1 MTATTATT
9 TTDAV
14 TYDAVTA
21 APRPIEERRVTFPR
35 VLRMEWIK
43 FWSLRST
50 IFTLALT
57 ATLVVGLGAIIA
69 SMAGNPDGPGD
80 DFTDPTQVSLA
91 GVMLAV
97 LASAALGALM
107 STSEYATGSIR
118 ATLAAVPSRLPV
130 LWAKAVVFAVSS
142 FVLMLGA
149 VVAAFLIGQAILSS
163 RGLETASLG
172 DADVLRA
179 VIGAAVY
186 LSGAGLIG
194 LAVGALLRNTA
205 AAISIVVATLFIVP
219 GLFELLPQSW
229 NDNVA
234 PYLPSNAA
242 NAFMSVQATEPTL
255 SVGGGFAVFA
265 GYVLV
270 LLAGAAV
277 ALRRRDA

>member
-1 MTATTATT
+1 MTTTT

-14 TYDAVTA
+14 TYDVVMTQS
-21 APRPIEERRVTFPR
+21 RPIEERRVTFPR

-50 IFTLALT
+50 IATLAVT
-57 ATLVVGLGAIIA
+57 AALVVGLGATIA
-69 SMAGNPDGPGD
+69 SVAGNPDGPGD

-97 LASAALGALM
+97 LVSASLGALT
-107 STSEYATGSIR
+107 STGEYATGSIR

-130 LWAKAVVFAVSS
+130 LGAKAVVYAVSS

-149 VVAAFLIGQAILSS
+149 VLAAFFIGQAILSS
-163 RGLETASLG
+163 RGMDSVALG
-172 DADVLRA
+172 DPGVLRA
-179 VIGAAVY
+179 VVGSAVY

-205 AAISIVVATLFIVP
+205 AAISIVVATLFLVP
-219 GLFELLPQSW
+219 GLFQLLPASW
-229 NDNVA
+229 NENVA

-242 NAFMSVQATEPTL
+242 NAFTSVQAAEPTL
-255 SVGGGFAVFA
+255 STGAGFAVFA

>member
-1 MTATTATT
+1 M
-9 TTDAV
+9 TTDSLVADSTV
-14 TYDAVTA
+14 THDVVVTDT
-21 APRPIEERRVTFPR
+21 RTHGEQRVTFPR
-35 VLRMEWIK
+35 VVRMEWIK

-57 ATLVVGLGAIIA
+57 AALVVGLGAIIA
-69 SMAGNPDGPGD
+69 SVAGNPDGPGD
-80 DFTDPTQVSLA
+80 DFSDPTQISLA

-107 STSEYATGSIR
+107 STGEYATGTIR
-118 ATLAAVPSRLPV
+118 ATLAAVPSRLPM

-149 VVAAFLIGQAILSS
+149 ALAAFLTSQAILSS
-163 RGLETASLG
+163 RGLDTVALG
-172 DADVLRA
+172 DPGVLRA
-179 VIGAAVY
+179 VVGAAVY

-205 AAISIVVATLFIVP
+205 AAISLVVATLFIVP

-242 NAFMSVQATEPTL
+242 SAFMSVQATEPTL
-255 SVGGGFAVFA
+255 SSGAGFALFA
-265 GYVLV
+265 GYVAV

-277 ALRRRDA
+277 LLRRRDA